1 MANTPPGSGPYGTG
15 VFVGTASQQIIGPR
29 LNRKQLTFHNP
40 SSVNIAICPA
50 QDSNGN
56 ALAAVVNGAGSI
68 TLFSGGS
75 FTLPENNAGCGGAFN
90 GAAASGTQPL
100 TIWEWL

>member
-15 VFVGTASQQIIGPR
+15 VFVGTQSSQVIGAR
-29 LNRKQLTFHNP
+29 LNRQRLTFHNP
-40 SSVNIAICPA
+40 SNVNISICPA

-56 ALAAVVNGAGSI
+56 PLAAVSGGAGSI
-68 TLFSGGS
+68 TLFPGGTL
-75 FTLPENNAGCGGAFN
+75 TLPEFDDGCGGAFN
-90 GAAASGTQPL
+90 GIAVSGSQPL